1 MTRQDC
7 LTKFNNNNNNRKE
20 ITSFILDDR
29 DIWLRYV

>member
-7 LTKFNNNNNNRKE
+7 LTKFNNNNNRKE

>member
-7 LTKFNNNNNNRKE
+7 LTKFNNNNNIKE